1 MFGILN
7 LNKPAGLT
15 SRDALNRVQRHVRPH
30 KVGHAGTLDPIAD
43 GVLVV
48 CIGKAT
54 KLIDHVQRMPKTYRA
69 TFRLGVS
76 SESDDIESELVPFA
90 DGAVPAGSDIEQAI
104 SYFVGSIE
112 QTPPAFSAVKIGGK
126 RAYKLARQG
135 EQIDMPS
142 RKVVIHRL
150 EILRYDY
157 PELELLVECG
167 SGTYIRSLGRD
178 LAISLGTRAVMTAL
192 TRTAIGPFQLADAV
206 ETDRLSRETI
216 AEALQPAVAALPA
229 HRRRVLSASEEE
241 EIANGR
247 FIEARSDDAPDEEIA
262 GLNEQGELIAILKS
276 RGGGKVGTATNFIAR
291 N

>member
-54 KLIDHVQRMPKTYRA
+54 KLIDRVQQMPKTYRA

-76 SESDDIESELVPFA
+76 SESDDIESELAPFA
-90 DGAVPAGSDIEQAI
+90 EGAVAARSDVERAI
-104 SYFVGSIE
+104 PSFVGSIE

-135 EQIDMPS
+135 EQVDMPS
-142 RKVVIHRL
+142 RTVMIYRL
-150 EILRYDY
+150 EILKYEY
-157 PELELLVECG
+157 PVMELLVECG

-178 LAISLGTRAVMTAL
+178 LAIALGTRAVMTAL
-192 TRTAIGPFQLADAV
+192 TRTAIGPFEVADAV
-206 ETDRLSRETI
+206 ETNRLTPDTI
-216 AEALQPAVAALPA
+216 TEALLPAAAALPA
-229 HRRRVLSASEEE
+229 HRSRVLSASEEE

-247 FIEARSDDAPDEEIA
+247 FIDARPDDSPDEEIA
-262 GLNEQGELIAILKS
+262 GLNEQGELVAILKS
-276 RGGGKVGTATNFIAR
+276 RGSGKIGSVINFIAR